1 MKMSAIT
8 APRHQF
14 QAYPFHMVES
24 SPWPLLMGN
33 ALLSMMVSAVLWF
46 NGIEYSSL
54 LLTLEYYQYYLLL
67 FYGSET

>member
-1 MKMSAIT
+1 
-8 APRHQF
+8 
-14 QAYPFHMVES
+14 MVES

-54 LLTLEYYQYYLLL
+54 LLTLGVL
-67 FYGSET
+67 SVV